1 MSIPELKQFHSR
13 RARLAR
19 AMGTAVA
26 IIPTA
31 SEQLRNADT
40 HFPYRW
46 DSHFHYLTGF
56 PEPDAVLVIVA
67 NARKAPRSLLFCRPK
82 DAAQEVWD
90 GFRVGPRAAPKHFGV
105 DEAYPIDKLDDMMP
119 KLLAN
124 CPAVY
129 TFLGSNTLGSDPIK
143 TGSDPKLMQWIN
155 AVREQKRA
163 GVTAPTQINDVRAL
177 IDEMRLIKDASE
189 IKMMKQAAAISVAAH
204 KRAMRYTAANR
215 YEFEI
220 EAELLHEFRRNGAT
234 GPAYPSIVAG
244 GANACVL
251 HYVENSDRLKAG
263 DLLLIDAGCEWQG
276 YASDI
281 TRTYPVSGKFS
292 AAQRALYDVVWAA
305 QNAALNMIKPGAHFS
320 AYHDAAVRVLARGLI
335 DLKCCRGTV
344 DAVVESGS
352 YREFYMHRTGHWLG
366 RDVHDVGDY
375 TVAGQSRRLQP
386 GMVVTVEPGL
396 YIRPSSKAPKHLHNI
411 GIRLEDDVVVTKT
424 GHTMIT
430 SGAPRS
436 ADDIEAWMA
445 GA

>member
-1 MSIPELKQFHSR
+1 MSVAHLKQFHNR
-13 RARLAR
+13 RMRLAR

-26 IIPTA
+26 VIPTA

-67 NARKAPRSLLFCRPK
+67 NARKAPRSILFCRPK

-129 TFLGSNTLGSDPIK
+129 TFLGSNTLGSDP
-143 TGSDPKLMQWIN
+143 KLMQWIN

-163 GVTAPTQINDVRAL
+163 GVTAPGQINDVRAL

-189 IKMMKQAAAISVAAH
+189 IKLMKHAAAISVSAH
-204 KRAMRYTAANR
+204 KRAMRASAPHR

>member
-1 MSIPELKQFHSR
+1 MSVAHLKQFHNR
-13 RARLAR
+13 RMRLAR

-26 IIPTA
+26 VIPTA

-67 NARKAPRSLLFCRPK
+67 NARKAPRTILFCRPK

-124 CPAVY
+124 CPTVY
-129 TFLGSNTLGSDPIK
+129 TFLGSNTLGSDPTK

-163 GVTAPTQINDVRAL
+163 GVTAPGQINDVRAL

-189 IKMMKQAAAISVAAH
+189 IKMMKQAAAISVSAH
-204 KRAMRYTAANR
+204 KRAMRASAPNR

-220 EAELLHEFRRNGAT
+220 EAELLHEFRRHGAS

-251 HYVENSDRLKAG
+251 HYVENADPLKAG

-305 QNAALNMIKPGAHFS
+305 QNAALSMIKPGAHFS

-344 DAVVESGS
+344 DALVESGS

-396 YIRPSSKAPKHLHNI
+396 YIRPSSKAPKHFHNI

>member
-1 MSIPELKQFHSR
+1 VSVPHIKQFHNR
-13 RARLAR
+13 RVCLAR

-26 IIPTA
+26 VIPTA

-46 DSHFHYLTGF
+46 DSHFHYLSGF

-67 NARKAPRSLLFCRPK
+67 SARKAPRSILFCRPK
-82 DAAQEVWD
+82 DAEREIWD
-90 GFRVGPRAAPKHFGV
+90 GFRVGPRAAPQHFGV
-105 DEAYPIDKLDDMMP
+105 DEAYSIEKLDSMMP

-124 CPAVY
+124 CPALY
-129 TFLGSNTLGSDPIK
+129 TVLGSDSK
-143 TGSDPKLMQWIN
+143 SESTHTARVLGWVS
-155 AVREQKRA
+155 AVRAQMRS
-163 GVTAPTQINDVRAL
+163 GITAPAQINDVRVL
-177 IDEMRLIKDASE
+177 INEMRLVKDASE
-189 IKMMKQAAAISVAAH
+189 LKLMKQAAAISVSAH
-204 KRAMRYTAANR
+204 KRAMRATVANR

-220 EAELLHEFRRNGAT
+220 EAELLHEFRRHGAT

-251 HYVENSDRLKAG
+251 HYVENADRLKAG

-305 QNAALNMIKPGAHFS
+305 QNAALRVIKPGAYFS
-320 AYHDAAVRVLARGLI
+320 AYHEAALRVLARGLI

-344 DAVVESGS
+344 DAVLESGS

-375 TVAGQSRRLQP
+375 TVAGHSRRLQP

-396 YIRPSSKAPKHLHNI
+396 YIRPSSKAPKQFHNI

-424 GHTMIT
+424 GHTVIT
-430 SGAPRS
+430 AGAPRS